1 MKKLAL
7 GVCVLS
13 LMFVAAC
20 GKKAPESTETT
31 TSTANATTT
40 STANAPAAAATAN
53 Y

>member
-13 LMFVAAC
+13 LLFVAAC
-20 GKKAPESTETT
+20 GKKAPESTENP
-31 TSTANATTT
+31 TSTANAAAT
-40 STANAPAAAATAN
+40 STANAPAAATAN

>member
-20 GKKAPESTETT
+20 GKKAPESTDNAA
-31 TSTANATTT
+31 TSTANAAA
-40 STANAPAAAATAN
+40 TANAPAAAATAN